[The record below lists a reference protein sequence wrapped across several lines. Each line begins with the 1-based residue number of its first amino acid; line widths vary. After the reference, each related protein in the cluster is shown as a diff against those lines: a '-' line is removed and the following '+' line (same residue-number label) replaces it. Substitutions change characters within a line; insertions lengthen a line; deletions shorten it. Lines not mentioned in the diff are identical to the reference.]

1 MTKDFSL
8 TDAERISQTE
18 FRTDESQQDFEARPC
33 SAFNGQR
40 WYVVDAD
47 PRKLVDARISLKGSG
62 YQVFVPTQIV
72 RLKESYRGVRATAYS
87 WVEKPMFFGFLFCA
101 FDAQNQ
107 AWPRRDSRVGIRRLL
122 TFSNGRPAPVEV
134 GFVERMIQEAPKRL
148 RIPQKGLPAIA
159 AGKQV
164 LVTRGALAGHVATVI
179 ECNRFQATLEMTLF
193 GGSIRVRLLRAD
205 ISEE

>member
-8 TDAERISQTE
+8 TNSAPISQNLC
-18 FRTDESQQDFEARPC
+18 RTDGSHSDIEARPC
-33 SAFNGQR
+33 SALDGQR
-40 WYVVDAD
+40 WYVIEAD
-47 PRKLVDARISLKGSG
+47 PRKLDAARISLKAAG
-62 YQVFVPTQIV
+62 YLTFIPTQIV
-72 RLKESYRGVRATAYS
+72 RLKENRGGVRATKHS
-87 WVEKPMFFGFLFCA
+87 WVERPMFFGFLFCA

-107 AWPRRDSRVGIRRLL
+107 AWPRRDTRVGIRRLL

-164 LVTRGALAGHVATVI
+164 LIVRGALQGQVATVI

-193 GGSIRVRLLRAD
+193 NGSTRVRLLRSD
-205 ISEE
+205 ITEE